1 MLSRPVK
8 AHPVVPPQ
16 RSHYPSGM
24 HKQSQALIT
33 RESNVTTR
41 EAEVTRR
48 EAEVTRRE
56 AEILAGAPRGVVGA
70 GPVGA
75 VPAAVKVRT
84 ISQYRVG

>member
-48 EAEVTRRE
+48 EAE
-56 AEILAGAPRGVVGA
+56 ILAGAPRGVVGA

-75 VPAAVKVRT
+75 VPAAVKVRM